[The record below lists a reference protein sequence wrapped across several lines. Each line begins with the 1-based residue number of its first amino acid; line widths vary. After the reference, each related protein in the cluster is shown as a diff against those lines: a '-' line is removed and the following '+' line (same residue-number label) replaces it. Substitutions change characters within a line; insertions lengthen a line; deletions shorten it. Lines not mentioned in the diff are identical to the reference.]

1 MAQTPDEI
9 AKDIIVAWLSR
20 TEVHWTFKNATEAG
34 EAIGK
39 VYTAVL
45 EAVRDTAVPGASAT
59 IEAES
64 APERPRSR
72 RR

>member
-1 MAQTPDEI
+1 MAQTPDKI

-20 TEVHWTFKNATEAG
+20 SEVHWTFQNATEAG

-45 EAVRDTAVPGASAT
+45 QAVRDTAVPAASVT
-59 IEAES
+59 PEGES
-64 APERPRSR
+64 TPERRGR
-72 RR
+72 RRP